1 MSLVIAHC
9 KNLSRFAQSNIH
21 QVEPSR
27 SVESSAK
34 MLLKTVAYFLFI
46 HTTNG
51 CCDIDDLEHFDTV
64 DLDGNGFVSRDE
76 LFINITNDDVNAT
89 EFMEKEWESFNF
101 VSDEGIK
108 CQGKSSERR

>member
-1 MSLVIAHC
+1 M
-9 KNLSRFAQSNIH
+9 
-21 QVEPSR
+21 
-27 SVESSAK
+27 ESSAK

-51 CCDIDDLEHFDTV
+51 CCDIDDLEHFDTM
-64 DLDGNGFVSRDE
+64 DLVGNGFVSRDE